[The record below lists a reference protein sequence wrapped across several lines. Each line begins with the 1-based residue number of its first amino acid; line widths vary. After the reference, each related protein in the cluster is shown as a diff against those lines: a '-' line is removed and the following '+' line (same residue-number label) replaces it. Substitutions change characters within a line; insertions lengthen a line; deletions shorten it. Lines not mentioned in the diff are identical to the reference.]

1 MHDTTFDCDGI
12 NRSKRLKYGII
23 LIIIHADER
32 YNLMKLQKILPAFST
47 EVHVGFKTVYYN
59 YSLKGLALPGD
70 VHFLTDD
77 HKHTDR
83 QMTEKTHT
91 LNNLLFLTHHKRA

>member
-1 MHDTTFDCDGI
+1 M
-12 NRSKRLKYGII
+12 I

-47 EVHVGFKTVYYN
+47 EVYFGLETVYCN

-77 HKHTDR
+77 HIYRQTDR
-83 QMTEKTHT
+83 
-91 LNNLLFLTHHKRA
+91 